1 MLLRPIKEAGI
12 LLLKL
17 IGVNGIIIGPLLTNS
32 RARVVWPLLKV
43 AEEKRYKYPTR
54 ANLL

>member
-1 MLLRPIKEAGI
+1 VLPRPIKEAGM
-12 LLLKL
+12 LLPEL
-17 IGVNGIIIGPLLTNS
+17 IGVDGIIINLLLVGS

-43 AEEKRYKYPTR
+43 AKEKRYKYPTK